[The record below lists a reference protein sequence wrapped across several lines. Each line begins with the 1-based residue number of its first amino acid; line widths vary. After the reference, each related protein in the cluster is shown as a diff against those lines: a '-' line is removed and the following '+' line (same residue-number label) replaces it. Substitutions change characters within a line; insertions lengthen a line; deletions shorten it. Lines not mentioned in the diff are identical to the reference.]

1 MTAAEKLAAVLA
13 QQPEPITPVAPT
25 APPGLLDAARQWV
38 ERRGQGLLNAM
49 EPGQGLLQYT
59 GMNPDH
65 VRTWQRNMLPQAT
78 ANLSAVA
85 YDPFPTEVGID
96 LYDPR
101 GWKPDPN
108 RNEAEQRGDFD
119 ARRRDIAS
127 KFAFAL
133 GVLPMGSI
141 GGRTG
146 LPDKPPSGLRERY
159 DSLLYQASG
168 GKDPSRIKLTP
179 ERVDAAKGLLEQ
191 QIRNRQG
198 FLGDNPYRQTTQMQ
212 QAISFAEQA
221 KRAGHDVAL
230 KTPDGPFGSIYVRV
244 GDKGTVRF
252 ADHAQ
257 PTTPTGEPTG
267 GYSKTLGRRHYPAT
281 MSVSR
286 GDSTLDE
293 AMKWLLGD

>member
-1 MTAAEKLAAVLA
+1 MTAAEQLAAILR

-25 APPGLLDAARQWV
+25 APPGLLDVARQWA
-38 ERRGQGLLNAM
+38 ERRGQGLLEWGQQWPHGEGLLGKPMVGQMMDAQLPADWRDRPAESLLDPATMNVA
-49 EPGQGLLQYT
+49 QGL
-59 GMNPDH
+59 
-65 VRTWQRNMLPQAT
+65 
-78 ANLSAVA
+78 
-85 YDPFPTEVGID
+85 
-96 LYDPR
+96 
-101 GWKPDPN
+101 
-108 RNEAEQRGDFD
+108 
-119 ARRRDIAS
+119 
-127 KFAFAL
+127 AFGL

-146 LPDKPPSGLRERY
+146 IPNTPPAGLRERY

-179 ERVDAAKGLLEQ
+179 ERVEAAKGLLEQ
-191 QIRNRQG
+191 QMRNRQG
-198 FLGDNPYRQTTQMQ
+198 FLGDQPYRQTTQMQ

-257 PTTPTGEPTG
+257 PTTPAGEPTG

-281 MSVSR
+281 LSVSR
-286 GDSTLDE
+286 GDSTFDDALR
-293 AMKWLLGD
+293 WLGD